1 MFKPTRA
8 IAITIMC
15 IFCIAAKS
23 YAEPTLTQYT
33 RTNIIAYD
41 FHSDILNRDF
51 VIEIKQPV
59 GAGNPANMDITFPV
73 VYSHDALMMMPHMAI
88 GNQLQQLD
96 GKLPGMYTVSI
107 NYPYDASP
115 LNQAIWRFADLTAD
129 SAMVPGV
136 PFPLGGGADAFLDFI
151 NDELKP
157 FVSSTFQIDE
167 SEEYFYGHSLGGL
180 FGLHTLF
187 TRTDTFDK
195 YLISS
200 PSIWWND
207 KSIVQTA
214 TDFIATNYDLD
225 KRVHMVV
232 GGEETP
238 DVDDGEEGIDMVQDM
253 KAMYGLLKYRFFPS
267 LKISKKVYKGE
278 GHVSVVI
285 PSYYY
290 GMRTLMEDPT
300 HLYHYK
306 PMKKFEKHMKKHMEH
321 IRQLMSEKHGW

>member
-1 MFKPTRA
+1 MIKTTRTVW
-8 IAITIMC
+8 IILMC
-15 IFCIAAKS
+15 MFCIVAKS
-23 YAEPTLTQYT
+23 YAQPTLTQYT

-41 FHSDILNRDF
+41 FHSDILSRDF

-59 GAGNPANMDITFPV
+59 GAGNPANMNVTFPV
-73 VYSHDALMMMPHMAI
+73 VYSHDAKMMFPHMAI

-107 NYPYDASP
+107 NYPYDTSP
-115 LNQAIWRFADLTAD
+115 LNEAIWRFLDLTAE
-129 SAMVPGV
+129 SAMIPGV

-157 FVSSTFQIDE
+157 FINSTFQIDE
-167 SEEYFYGHSLGGL
+167 SQEFYYGHSLGGL

-187 TRTDTFDK
+187 SRTDTFDK

-214 TDFIATNYDLD
+214 NDFIAANSDLD
-225 KRVHMVV
+225 TRVHMVV
-232 GGEETP
+232 GGDETF
-238 DVDDGEEGIDMVQDM
+238 DGEDGEEGIDMVKDM
-253 KAMYGLLKYRFFPS
+253 KRMYRLLKLRHFPN
-267 LKISKKVYKGE
+267 LKISKRVFRNE

-290 GMRTLMEDPT
+290 GMRTLMEDPIHRHRHRPINKT
-300 HLYHYK
+300 
-306 PMKKFEKHMKKHMEH
+306 EKHLKKHIKH
-321 IRQLMSEKHGW
+321 IRQLMKETHGW

>member
-1 MFKPTRA
+1 MFKTTRA
-8 IAITIMC
+8 ISITLMC
-15 IFCIAAKS
+15 IFCIAEKS

-33 RTNIIAYD
+33 RSNIIAYD

-59 GAGNPANMDITFPV
+59 GAGNPADTEITFPV

-115 LNQAIWRFADLTAD
+115 FNQAVWRFADLTAD
-129 SAMVPGV
+129 SAMIPGV

-187 TRTDTFDK
+187 SRTDTFDK

-200 PSIWWND
+200 PSIWWNE
-207 KSIVQTA
+207 KSVVQTA
-214 TDFIATNYDLD
+214 LDFIASHNDLD

-232 GGEETP
+232 GGEETF
-238 DVDDGEEGIDMVQDM
+238 DGEEGEEGIDMVQDM
-253 KAMYGLLKYRFFPS
+253 KDMARLLKRSHFPS
-267 LKISKKVYKGE
+267 LKISKKVYRGE

-290 GMRTLMEDPT
+290 GMRVLMEDPVLR
-300 HLYHYK
+300 HRHK
-306 PMKKFEKHMKKHMEH
+306 PMKKIEKHMKKHMKH